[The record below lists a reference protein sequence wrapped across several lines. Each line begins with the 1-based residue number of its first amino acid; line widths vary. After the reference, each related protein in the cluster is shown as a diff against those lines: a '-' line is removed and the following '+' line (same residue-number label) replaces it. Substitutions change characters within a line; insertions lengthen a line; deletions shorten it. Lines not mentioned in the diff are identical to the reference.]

1 MKVLVTGGAG
11 FIGSHVVDL
20 LVEKQHQ
27 VIVVDNLTTGKKEN
41 INENAKLY
49 EIDVRDEGL
58 GVVFEEEHPE
68 LVVHLAAQISV
79 PRSIEDVFLDES
91 VNVAGTLHI
100 LELMRKYGAHKI
112 VYSSSAAVYGDP
124 LFLPVEVEHPCVPV
138 SPYGTSKYLA
148 EEYIKLYQRMYGIE
162 YTILRY
168 ANVYGPRQIAEGEA
182 GVISVFIDRLKA
194 GRDLVINGDGKQTRD
209 FVYVRDVARANL
221 AALTSGQSV
230 IVNIGTGVETSLLEL
245 VAELEKVSGKEV
257 PVCYG
262 PERPGDILRSCL
274 CPEKALT
281 LLGWKAKTSFEKG
294 LKSTFDQ

>member
-1 MKVLVTGGAG
+1 MKALVTGGAG

-41 INENAKLY
+41 INEKAKLY
-49 EIDVRDEGL
+49 EIDIRDERL
-58 GVVFEEEHPE
+58 GVVFKEEHPE
-68 LVVHLAAQISV
+68 VVVHLAAQISV
-79 PRSIEDVFLDES
+79 PRSIEDAFLDES

-124 LFLPVEVEHPCVPV
+124 LFLPVEVEHPCTPV

-221 AALTSGQSV
+221 AAVTAGQDV
-230 IVNIGTGVETSLLEL
+230 IVNIGTGAETSLLEL

-257 PVCYG
+257 RVCYG

-281 LLGWKAKTSFEKG
+281 LLDWKAETSFENG